1 VLTRAAY
8 EEIGRVSAAITG
20 FAESIYCQLDEG
32 RQKTTTALS
41 LFRGMMSDH
50 AGLTTF
56 HADGGARGASHP
68 HLRNSLTIHRRV
80 GQRARP

>member
-1 VLTRAAY
+1 MH
-8 EEIGRVSAAITG
+8 GRRNFEPAHL
-20 FAESIYCQLDEG
+20 YQLDEG
-32 RQKTTTALS
+32 RQKTATALS

-68 HLRNSLTIHRRV
+68 HLRNSLTIHWRV